1 MVTDAAMGGQQG
13 IASHLRSHLT
23 EPVPAG
29 AAHFMHRGCSNTCI
43 KIDLTMPS
51 RVSSYIVALQ
61 SGGRVFVM
69 AAIHGCAH
77 AER

>member
-1 MVTDAAMGGQQG
+1 
-13 IASHLRSHLT
+13 
-23 EPVPAG
+23 
-29 AAHFMHRGCSNTCI
+29 
-43 KIDLTMPS
+43 MPS